1 MAWIYL
7 LVAAL
12 FEMGWAISLKYTE
25 GFSKLVPS
33 VITIA
38 LVIASFVFLSIA
50 VRDLPVGTAYAVWTG
65 IGVVGVAIFGILVLK
80 EPADLM
86 RLGSISL
93 IVVGAIGLRLTTS

>member
-12 FEMGWAISLKYTE
+12 FEMGWAIGLKYTE
-25 GFSKLVPS
+25 GFSKLIPS

-65 IGVVGVAIFGILVLK
+65 IGVVGVAVFGILVLK

-93 IVVGAIGLRLTTS
+93 IVAGAIGLRLTTS

>member
-1 MAWIYL
+1 
-7 LVAAL
+7 
-12 FEMGWAISLKYTE
+12 
-25 GFSKLVPS
+25 

-65 IGVVGVAIFGILVLK
+65 IGVVGVAVFGILVLK

-93 IVVGAIGLRLTTS
+93 IVAGAIGLRLTTS